1 MNSRV
6 ETTGIITQKINRN
19 LLTNLQG
26 WHMGLWGP
34 RQDHGNW
41 PHWGKNVI
49 TLNLPLQTWQAA
61 FFLRENTKHKNT
73 ARVVEK

>member
-1 MNSRV
+1 MNSLV
-6 ETTGIITQKINRN
+6 ETTGIITNKINSN
-19 LLTNLQG
+19 LGTNFINSFKG

-41 PHWGKNVI
+41 PNWGKNVI

-61 FFLRENTKHKNT
+61 YFYSENTQH
-73 ARVVEK
+73 